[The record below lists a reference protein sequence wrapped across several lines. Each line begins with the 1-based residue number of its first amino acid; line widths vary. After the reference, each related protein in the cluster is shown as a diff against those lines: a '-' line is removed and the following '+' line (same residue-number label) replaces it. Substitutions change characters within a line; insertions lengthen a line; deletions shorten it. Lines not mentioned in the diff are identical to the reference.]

1 MKNGIWLSL
10 LCLSMLATTATA
22 QDAIKWTPTNYL
34 FTRTVTLTWEHAF
47 NPKRSLN
54 TGLNIWLLGVSA
66 STNNSEEGDA
76 NFFMMG
82 LAPEL
87 RFYLGPRSKVPKGF
101 YAAPYLNLNFG
112 RVTVSSTNS
121 NGETG
126 SGRAGASIIAGG
138 GILGYQFLIS
148 DVFVIDLF
156 GGVNYTAFSLG
167 KVQIAYPDGTTE
179 DAKVNATIGGLL
191 PRLGLSL
198 GFAF

>member
-1 MKNGIWLSL
+1 MKNAFWLSL
-10 LCLSMLATTATA
+10 LCLGMLSSTAMA
-22 QDAIKWTPTNYL
+22 QNAIKWTPTNYL
-34 FTRTVTLTWEHAF
+34 FSRTVTLTWEHAF

-54 TGLNIWLLGVSA
+54 TGVNLWLLGASA
-66 STNNSEEGDA
+66 STSNAEEGDA
-76 NFFMMG
+76 NFFMLG

-87 RFYLGPRSKVPKGF
+87 RFYLGPRAAAPKGF

-112 RVTVSSTNS
+112 RVTVSSTNN

-126 SGRAGASIIAGG
+126 SGRAGASVIAGG
-138 GILGYQFLIS
+138 GIIGYQFLIS
-148 DVFVIDLF
+148 DVFVLDLF

-167 KVQIAYPDGTTE
+167 KVKLEYPDGTVE
-179 DAKVNATIGGLL
+179 DANVNATIGGLL